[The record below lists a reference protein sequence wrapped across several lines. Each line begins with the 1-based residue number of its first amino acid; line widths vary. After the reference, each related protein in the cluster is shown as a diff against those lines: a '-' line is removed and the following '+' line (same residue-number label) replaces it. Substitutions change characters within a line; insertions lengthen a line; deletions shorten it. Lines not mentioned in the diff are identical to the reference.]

1 MTDDMLALENF
12 KPRSPAFVL
21 DLDRV
26 HANLQ
31 ALQAIRTASACKLLY
46 SVKALPLASL
56 IAELSDLVD
65 GFSASSLFEAKLCR
79 EAAQNRG
86 SLHLTTPGIRPDEF
100 SELASLCSHVS
111 FNSLNQFA
119 ALYQTCA
126 PYSAG
131 LRVNPKVSQAA
142 DQRYD
147 PCRRHSKLGVAIEA
161 LAEGLP
167 AAIAGLHVHNAF
179 GQTAIQ
185 PLRLTLQALQPV
197 LARCGRLRWLNLG
210 GGYLY
215 HSMVD
220 HQQLSE
226 LIAQLRA
233 DYADEVYLEPGNA
246 IVGNAGYLYAT
257 IIDRFVSDGETVL
270 ILDTSVNHLP
280 EVFEYQL
287 QPELLQAS
295 PSGDESAIVAGCT
308 CLAGDVFGAYRFRRL
323 PEIGET
329 LTFAQVGAYSL
340 IKAHRFNGHPLPA
353 IYLKRGTA
361 LHLVKTD
368 CYAAYRAQWLS
379 QDYP

>member
-1 MTDDMLALENF
+1 MTDDMQAQEDF
-12 KPRSPAFVL
+12 KPLSPAFVL

-56 IAELSDLVD
+56 IDQLSHSVD

-111 FNSLNQFA
+111 FNSLSQFA
-119 ALYQTCA
+119 ALHKAYA

-147 PCRRHSKLGVAIEA
+147 PCRRHSKLGVPIDA
-161 LAEGLP
+161 LADGLP
-167 AAIAGLHVHNAF
+167 ASIAGLHVHNAF

-185 PLRLTLQALQPV
+185 PLRQTLQALQPV
-197 LARCGRLRWLNLG
+197 LRRCGRLRWLNLG

-215 HSMVD
+215 HSMAD
-220 HQQLSE
+220 HRQLSE
-226 LIAQLRA
+226 LIADLRA

-257 IIDRFVSDGETVL
+257 VLDRFVSDGATVL

-287 QPELLQAS
+287 QPDILEAS
-295 PSGDESAIVAGCT
+295 PSAGESAIVAGCT
-308 CLAGDVFGAYRFRRL
+308 CLAGDVFGTYRFQRI
-323 PEIGET
+323 PEIGDN
-329 LTFAQVGAYSL
+329 LTFSRVGAYSL

-353 IYLKRGTA
+353 VYFKRGKA
-361 LHLVKTD
+361 LQLLNTD
-368 CYAAYRAQWLS
+368 SYAAYREQWLS
-379 QDYP
+379 HDCG